1 MGVETIM
8 DHFESPR
15 NVGEIDLPDAECRAG
30 NPVCG
35 DEVHVTFR
43 LRNDRVEDVRFRA
56 YGCHATIAAISLL
69 TERIKGGTVAAARAV
84 TPGTLAGWFEDL
96 PEGRRHA
103 AEVAVDAVRG
113 ALGGDER

>member
-1 MGVETIM
+1 M
-8 DHFESPR
+8 DHFEVPR
-15 NVGEIDLPDAECRAG
+15 NVGEIESPDAEHRAG

-43 LRNDRVEDVRFRA
+43 LRGNCVQDVRFRA

-84 TPGTLAGWFEDL
+84 TPETLAGWFVDL
-96 PEGRRHA
+96 PVGRRHA

-113 ALGGDER
+113 ALGGADR

>member
-1 MGVETIM
+1 M
-8 DHFESPR
+8 DHFETPR
-15 NVGEIDLPDAECRAG
+15 NVGEIALPDAEHRAG

-43 LRNDRVEDVRFRA
+43 LRDDCVEDVRFRA

-84 TPGTLAGWFEDL
+84 TPETLAGWFMDL

-113 ALGGDER
+113 ALLGEGR